1 MSIEKK
7 IKITLDA
14 SSAKKGLDDLATRLS
29 ALSAK
34 TNGAAGATGRY
45 SKANKT
51 LNQNLINTN
60 RSLNAMQSLLV
71 KIASAAT
78 IVSGIRLA
86 DDFNEL
92 QNKIRITAQEGED
105 LLEIQDKLVDVSLRT
120 RTSLKENALLY
131 LRLSNAVDRTSVSQ
145 KELFRITE
153 TVGKAIQIGGSS
165 AQEAQGALRQFTQIV
180 SSGFVSGFSQELN
193 SLIEQT
199 PGLFNVLEDGLREVS
214 SEFRELEESGLSGI
228 KILKTFSEEG
238 LGDIDLLLS
247 ALATQY
253 NDVNQSFEKVTVT
266 VSKALGNVRTALEEY
281 IGKADDASGFTE
293 NLANAINDVALN
305 FDEYAARIVPLIK
318 AIGIAASAAGG
329 LMISKFVASLY
340 ASIGAMVAT
349 GRAAKTL
356 TARLIVL
363 AGPAGLVAGAAAAI
377 LAFAINSQ
385 NAADRMTDLNKTVVA
400 FTSNLNGMSAGLLIQ
415 ELESVSDNLTESV
428 DLYRQLNA
436 EIESLT
442 TKTSDPDLEVLA
454 SVNRERLPALVAEQ
468 GVLIKEIQILTARKN
483 DLLDEQEKRR
493 LAKARASALELI
505 STERFKTF
513 KKLKIEK
520 EFNDRIFALTEA
532 RDVILN
538 EKAKEQAQKIIDE
551 LIRQRDEELK
561 IKGKYSQKDLLNLI
575 NSFKSERQL
584 LIASADEKR
593 EIVNTLVADESRKAD
608 LILKINEQLRNN
620 LASLN
625 ENQEGD
631 AISSRLQQ
639 IKDSLKSEIQLIKER
654 YAAERKFISDNV
666 TSNIEASII
675 KSGLREKEAEEIKA
689 LLDNLKESSKE
700 EVSLWEKIRQAVN
713 AVGNAFTA
721 FTDLFATLS
730 SIRQDKID
738 EELSTSTDM
747 SDEERKTKEA
757 NAKKAFETSKRLTLA
772 GIAMQTGL
780 AIMNALSDTEVP
792 FFIRAA
798 NAVGAAAMGAAQYA
812 KANSQSYTAPT
823 PPSASSIQ
831 GATSNETVNNTQV
844 TVNITGGDPNRVAQ
858 QLVEAFDNNELT
870 FENGRF
876 NSV

>member
-1 MSIEKK
+1 M
-7 IKITLDA
+7 
-14 SSAKKGLDDLATRLS
+14 
-29 ALSAK
+29 
-34 TNGAAGATGRY
+34 
-45 SKANKT
+45 
-51 LNQNLINTN
+51 
-60 RSLNAMQSLLV
+60 
-71 KIASAAT
+71 
-78 IVSGIRLA
+78 
-86 DDFNEL
+86 
-92 QNKIRITAQEGED
+92 
-105 LLEIQDKLVDVSLRT
+105 
-120 RTSLKENALLY
+120 
-131 LRLSNAVDRTSVSQ
+131 
-145 KELFRITE
+145 
-153 TVGKAIQIGGSS
+153 
-165 AQEAQGALRQFTQIV
+165 RQFTQIV

-513 KKLKIEK
+513 K
-520 EFNDRIFALTEA
+520 
-532 RDVILN
+532 
-538 EKAKEQAQKIIDE
+538 
-551 LIRQRDEELK
+551 
-561 IKGKYSQKDLLNLI
+561 NL
-575 NSFKSERQL
+575 R
-584 LIASADEKR
+584 
-593 EIVNTLVADESRKAD
+593 
-608 LILKINEQLRNN
+608 
-620 LASLN
+620 
-625 ENQEGD
+625 
-631 AISSRLQQ
+631 
-639 IKDSLKSEIQLIKER
+639 
-654 YAAERKFISDNV
+654 
-666 TSNIEASII
+666 
-675 KSGLREKEAEEIKA
+675 
-689 LLDNLKESSKE
+689 
-700 EVSLWEKIRQAVN
+700 
-713 AVGNAFTA
+713 
-721 FTDLFATLS
+721 
-730 SIRQDKID
+730 
-738 EELSTSTDM
+738 
-747 SDEERKTKEA
+747 
-757 NAKKAFETSKRLTLA
+757 
-772 GIAMQTGL
+772 
-780 AIMNALSDTEVP
+780 
-792 FFIRAA
+792 
-798 NAVGAAAMGAAQYA
+798 
-812 KANSQSYTAPT
+812 
-823 PPSASSIQ
+823 
-831 GATSNETVNNTQV
+831 
-844 TVNITGGDPNRVAQ
+844 
-858 QLVEAFDNNELT
+858 
-870 FENGRF
+870 
-876 NSV
+876 